1 MKEQD
6 LQNLVILPKLA
17 KVNNM
22 LNKVFSSV
30 SEAESYLGY
39 LEERIAQNFDLE
51 LINERNQL
59 LAEIYTME
67 RGGCKLDLRKEN
79 ERLRNV
85 AHVTKTIPKKES
97 ITDWSLKSREVYID
111 GDLFTGSYSDLAKKL
126 GIANSTLQQRIII
139 GGYNVSTAQLLQSGR
154 CKPCKAFGKTYATT
168 KELAADYGLSVHAL
182 NYHRRK
188 TNDLE
193 SAIRSALEAR
203 ERKK

>member
-1 MKEQD
+1 
-6 LQNLVILPKLA
+6 
-17 KVNNM
+17 M

-59 LAEIYTME
+59 LAKIYTME
-67 RGGCKLDLRKEN
+67 RGGCKLDLRQEN

-85 AHVTKTIPKKES
+85 AHVTKTIPIPIPKKES

-126 GIANSTLQQRIII
+126 GIANSILQHRIII

-168 KELAADYGLSVHAL
+168 KELAADYGFSVQAL

>member
-1 MKEQD
+1 
-6 LQNLVILPKLA
+6 
-17 KVNNM
+17 M
-22 LNKVFSSV
+22 LNKVFSSI

-67 RGGCKLDLRKEN
+67 SGGCKLYLRQEN

-85 AHVTKTIPKKES
+85 AHVTKTIPIPKK
-97 ITDWSLKSREVYID
+97 
-111 GDLFTGSYSDLAKKL
+111 G
-126 GIANSTLQQRIII
+126 
-139 GGYNVSTAQLLQSGR
+139 
-154 CKPCKAFGKTYATT
+154 KPCKAFGKTYATT
-168 KELAADYGLSVHAL
+168 KELAADYGFSVQAL

>member
-1 MKEQD
+1 M
-6 LQNLVILPKLA
+6 QNLVILPKLA

-22 LNKVFSSV
+22 LNKAFSSI

-79 ERLRNV
+79 ERLRSV
-85 AHVTKTIPKKES
+85 AHVTKTIPKK
-97 ITDWSLKSREVYID
+97 
-111 GDLFTGSYSDLAKKL
+111 G
-126 GIANSTLQQRIII
+126 
-139 GGYNVSTAQLLQSGR
+139 
-154 CKPCKAFGKTYATT
+154 KPCKAFGKTYATT
-168 KELAADYGLSVHAL
+168 KELAADYGLSVQAL

>member
-1 MKEQD
+1 M
-6 LQNLVILPKLA
+6 
-17 KVNNM
+17 NNM

-126 GIANSTLQQRIII
+126 GIAN
-139 GGYNVSTAQLLQSGR
+139 
-154 CKPCKAFGKTYATT
+154 
-168 KELAADYGLSVHAL
+168 
-182 NYHRRK
+182 
-188 TNDLE
+188 
-193 SAIRSALEAR
+193 
-203 ERKK
+203 